1 MELIG
6 LLAIGIVIG
15 IPVIA
20 IVALVRSRAAE
31 RRIEESWYK
40 ISDLQG
46 DIAGLRRDLTRL
58 SGRVSGLEASAV
70 APRAEVREEGR
81 ASASYEAVVAPAV
94 AEEVKSATAQ
104 SHQPIAAASRLEEAT
119 VPLRSR
125 PETATTAA
133 ISIEANEQSALGDIG
148 AFEAPVQREGFK
160 DEEILPA
167 APVRT
172 AERPANQP
180 VPAAPVPASP
190 PSFAAYQPA
199 TPRES
204 IFRRLKT
211 NLPLEQFLGMNLFA
225 KVGIVL
231 LVLGLALLGRMAL
244 IARGRVCVWRSLTE

>member
-1 MELIG
+1 MLASRLRAGRKVGPRCDEFILPEAK
-6 LLAIGIVIG
+6 LLNRTDRPTPMPGEADVKY
-15 IPVIA
+15 
-20 IVALVRSRAAE
+20 L
-31 RRIEESWYK
+31 
-40 ISDLQG
+40 DG
-46 DIAGLRRDLTRL
+46 DLRRP
-58 SGRVSGLEASAV
+58 S
-70 APRAEVREEGR
+70 
-81 ASASYEAVVAPAV
+81 
-94 AEEVKSATAQ
+94 
-104 SHQPIAAASRLEEAT
+104 ILEEAT